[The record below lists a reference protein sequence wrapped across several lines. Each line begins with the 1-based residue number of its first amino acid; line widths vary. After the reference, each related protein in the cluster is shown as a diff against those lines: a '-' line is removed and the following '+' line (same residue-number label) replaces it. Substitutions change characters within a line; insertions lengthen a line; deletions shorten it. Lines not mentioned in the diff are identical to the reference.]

1 MSHFRNNLLHLL
13 ETQANL
19 KPEVLAVMLGVEVE
33 AVIAELQ
40 ALEDEKVIMGYGALI
55 DWQKID
61 DERVTALIEVS
72 ITPQRGQ
79 GFDQIA
85 KRIYSFKQVT
95 SCYLMSGGYDLMVII
110 EDRSLMAVAKFVAE
124 KIAPLESVLST
135 RTHFILR
142 KYKMNGHQLF
152 ATPQDEREAVV
163 L

>member
-1 MSHFRNNLLHLL
+1 MSQFRSNLLHLL

-33 AVIAELQ
+33 TLTAELQ

-152 ATPQDEREAVV
+152 ATAQDEREAVV

>member
-1 MSHFRNNLLHLL
+1 MSEFRNELLHIM
-13 ETQANL
+13 EKKANL
-19 KPEVLAVMLGVEVE
+19 QAEDVAVMLGVEPEQVTSELRSLE
-33 AVIAELQ
+33 A
-40 ALEDEKVIMGYGALI
+40 EKVIMGYGALI
-55 DWQKID
+55 DWQKVD

-85 KRIYSFKQVT
+85 KRIHSFDQVT

-124 KIAPLESVLST
+124 KIAPLDSVLST

-142 KYKMNGHQLF
+142 KYKMNGHQLM
-152 ATPQDEREAVV
+152 ATPQDQREAVV

>member
-1 MSHFRNNLLHLL
+1 MSHLRNELLHLI
-13 ETQANL
+13 ETKANL
-19 KPEVLAVMLGVEVE
+19 GPETMATMLGVEAE
-33 AVIAELQ
+33 AIEAELK

-85 KRIYSFKQVT
+85 KRIYSFEQVT

-142 KYKMNGHQLF
+142 KYKMNGHQLM
-152 ATPQDEREAVV
+152 APSEDKREAVV

>member
-33 AVIAELQ
+33 AVVAELQ